1 MLGRSLTETYR
12 RKHIVINDSACFDP
26 VTTDFP
32 VLNIKWKNKAWL
44 AIRGFKEKKTDLT
57 AMNDQL
63 FNDSVLK
70 RVILKQAQNVEL
82 FISLY

>member
-1 MLGRSLTETYR
+1 
-12 RKHIVINDSACFDP
+12 
-26 VTTDFP
+26 
-32 VLNIKWKNKAWL
+32 
-44 AIRGFKEKKTDLT
+44 
-57 AMNDQL
+57 MNDQL